1 MHKPLRKLLATIL
14 TLAMLVSLLPIGAAP
29 AQAAGEGESTGAFN
43 VTKNTGSSDNAY
55 TYTNG
60 VLTVGDGADITISMD
75 SSETTPTSDR
85 IVVAENATATITLAG
100 VNIKGSDCDGSQV
113 IAAKSAIDLSNGSIL
128 TIDLSANTENTLA
141 GGNGITEGSGAP
153 GIHVPDSASLIIQGE
168 GSLSVSGGTS
178 STAFCG
184 VGIGGN
190 ASTTSAGEACGTVI
204 IFASDNV
211 TITAGKAGSG
221 SDSADDIGGGN
232 GQNQNNGDD
241 GQGIRPGTDGNYTV
255 YGNLTRPCDI
265 TIPQDATVTIP
276 QSASLTV
283 PENVTLTN
291 NGTITGAGSVT
302 VSGDVSGSGSMSV
315 TGTVMKKE
323 QAAPNAL
330 SSTTDVTDTSVT
342 LSAVTDTGGIGGIEY
357 GYTTGDETSVP
368 EERWQDDLV
377 FDGLQPVTSYTFYAR
392 YAGNDYYE
400 PSPASSGLT
409 VTTKK
414 SDAQLGNLTVTGQTG
429 FEGHFQYGDNITVTF
444 TPQRNANTSSNA
456 LSLEEDT
463 ATLSYTPT
471 GGEIVTLATATAE
484 ADGSFELTYDTK
496 EKKLPIGEDL
506 SLTVSYGGSDA
517 LNPVKETVTLT
528 LDKAILKNMPTA
540 TGSFVYGETLTVNY
554 TNQDD
559 ETVTYQWYRGDQ
571 PIDGATSDTYTLT
584 EADIG
589 QEITVTATAT
599 DAYHTDSVTSTPVT
613 VGKAPQTALTISGLP
628 DKVYVGDQ
636 FTLTASGGSGN
647 GALSWEVLSGPAEID
662 ASTGA
667 VRITGEGTIVI
678 RVTKAGDTAYSA
690 TSAEITFTA
699 NEIPYTGRFSYEIS
713 TSVGDNGTISV
724 DRYATEGER
733 VTITVSPDDAYK
745 LDDLS
750 VTAHGKEVTLTDN
763 GDGTFSFT
771 MPSADVK
778 ISATFAEDPDW
789 TEPEEPAIDVSDLFI
804 DVAPNAWCKDA
815 VQYAYAGGL
824 MTGVSADAFAP
835 EQTTTRAMIVS
846 ILARLEGVTSAQ
858 AAGFADVSDE
868 WYATAVNWAA
878 SAGVVSGTGDGNF
891 SPNAAITREQLAAML
906 MNYSAWKGEDVSA
919 RADLSA
925 YSDQP
930 STWAEETMSW
940 AVAEGLISGVTN
952 TELQPQGNATRA
964 QVAAILQRFLAQ

>member
-1 MHKPLRKLLATIL
+1 MHKQLRKTLAALLA
-14 TLAMLVSLLPIGAAP
+14 LALLVSVLPIGAAP
-29 AQAAGEGESTGAFN
+29 AWAAGDTGDFN
-43 VTKNTGSSDNAY
+43 VTGNGSYAY
-55 TYTNG
+55 NNG
-60 VLTVGDGADITISMD
+60 VLTVNDGANITISMAGD
-75 SSETTPTSDR
+75 ATTPTSDR
-85 IVVAENATATITLAG
+85 IVVAENATATITIAG

-128 TIDLSANTENTLA
+128 TMDLSANTENTLA

-190 ASTTSAGEACGTVI
+190 ASTTSDGEACGTVI

-211 TITAGKAGSG
+211 TITAGQAGSG

-241 GQGIRPGTDGNYTV
+241 GQGIRPGTNGNYTV
-255 YGNLTRPCDI
+255 YGNLTLPCDI
-265 TIPQDATVTIP
+265 TIPNGATVTIP
-276 QSASLTV
+276 QDASLTV
-283 PENVTLTN
+283 PQGVTLTN
-291 NGTITGAGSVT
+291 NGAITGAGSVT

-315 TGTVMKKE
+315 TGTVTKKK
-323 QAAPNAL
+323 QTAPDAP

-342 LSAVTDTGGIGGIEY
+342 LSAVTGSDGIGGIEY
-357 GYTTGDETSVP
+357 GYTTGGETSVP

-400 PSPASSGLT
+400 PSLASSGLA

-414 SDAQLGNLTVTGQTG
+414 SDTELGNLTVSGHTG
-429 FEGHFQYGDNITVTF
+429 FEDHFQYGDTITVTF
-444 TPQRNANTSSNA
+444 TPERKANTSTNV

-471 GGEIVTLATATAE
+471 GGETVTLATATAE

-554 TNQDD
+554 TKQDD

-589 QEITVTATAT
+589 QEITVTAT

-699 NEIPYTGRFSYEIS
+699 NEIPYTGKYSYEIS
-713 TSVGDNGTISV
+713 TDIGDNGTISV

-733 VTITVSPDDAYK
+733 VTITVSPDEVYK

-750 VTAHGKEVTLTDN
+750 VTAGGKEVALTDN

-789 TEPEEPAIDVSDLFI
+789 TEPEEPSTDVSDLFI
-804 DVAPNAWCKDA
+804 DVAPNAWYKDA
-815 VQYAYAGGL
+815 VQYAYDNGL
-824 MTGVSADAFAP
+824 MTGVSATKFAS

-846 ILARLEGVTSAQ
+846 ILARLEGVESAE
-858 AAGFADVSDE
+858 AAGFIDVSADD

-919 RADLSA
+919 RADLTS
-925 YSDQP
+925 YTDQP
-930 STWAEETMSW
+930 STWAEETMQW

-952 TELQPQGNATRA
+952 TQLQPQGNATRA